1 MAYKWLTQ
9 DWKKFF
15 AALDQAETEE
25 DVKRICEAEI
35 AGWRARGMQ
44 ESSLRNPM
52 SDTRNE
58 IRARLQGDK
67 QEWALTYLAFS
78 EEWYRKHNA
87 PSRTV
92 LADRLEHQQ
101 LIKDPD
107 AIVSKAIEL
116 LSSEKWPDLVAALG
130 VLTGRRPGEVLKTAI
145 FEPKTMYSVIFTGQ
159 LKRRGDPLPP
169 YEIPTL
175 CQASA
180 VIDALARLRAAL
192 DTSSMEVSAA
202 TRKYSP
208 LVQEAANRHFQ
219 ELIPAR
225 HGKDDLYGHLFR
237 SVYPRIACFW
247 YAPPTIADMHFM
259 ATIQGHTDFFELETE
274 EARQSYGSQAH
285 YADYK
290 IADLTGNIDGRQG
303 VKLGMKGVELLEAFK
318 PKPRKEKVTMTTE
331 TTDQAQE
338 QEVKQEGRN
347 RPISVDA
354 PTFSRELAL
363 KTKLGHRTHT
373 ETITLLLDAYEQGGN
388 TQVSQAVLTMP
399 DIIRAVLNQDAMYQS
414 FLKDE
419 SAAAAADLL
428 DSAIAEKGFNT
439 FLVDAL
445 IKEAKFRAGMS
456 TRHAGKDFTSMTTS
470 QLSKVKHPGATKE
483 RIKRA
488 IVAIVA
494 YNDAAQSA
502 NDRWYI
508 NPTVVQQLSGARF
521 PIIQEYFA
529 EHQAEIDQENAE
541 HELTARYNHKPIEGG
556 IKAVITVPD
565 APPAQQET
573 LGVAPAEQ

>member
-58 IRARLQGDK
+58 IRARLQGVK
-67 QEWALTYLAFS
+67 QEWALTHLAFS

-87 PSRTV
+87 PSRAN

-101 LIKDPD
+101 LLKDPD
-107 AIVSKAIEL
+107 AIVNKAVEL
-116 LSSEKWPDLVAALG
+116 LSSDRWYDLAVALG

-159 LKRRGDPLPP
+159 LKRRGAAQP

-180 VIDALARLRAAL
+180 AIDALARLRAAL
-192 DTSSMEVSAA
+192 DTASMDVSTA

-247 YAPPTIADMHFM
+247 YCPPTIADMHFM

-303 VKLGMKGVELLEAFK
+303 VKLGMKGVELLEAFR
-318 PKPRKEKVTMTTE
+318 PKTRKEKAVMTTE
-331 TTDQAQE
+331 TTTDQAQE

-373 ETITLLLDAYEQGGN
+373 ETVNLLLDTYEQGGN
-388 TQVSQAVLTMP
+388 AQVAQAALTLP
-399 DIIRAVLNQDAMYQS
+399 DIVRSVLNQDAAYQS

-419 SAAAAADLL
+419 SNSAAADLL
-428 DSAIAEKGFNT
+428 DNAIAEKGFNT

-456 TRHAGKDFTSMTTS
+456 TRHAGKDFASMTTS

-483 RIKRA
+483 RIRRA
-488 IVAIVA
+488 IAAIAA
-494 YNDAAQSA
+494 YNDNAPSP
-502 NDRWYI
+502 NDRWFI
-508 NPTVVQQLSGARF
+508 NATVVQHLSGARF
-521 PIIQEYFA
+521 PIIQEYFT
-529 EHQAEIDQENAE
+529 EHQAEIAQENAE
-541 HELTARYNHKPIEGG
+541 YDLTPRYNHKPVS
-556 IKAVITVPD
+556 IKDVITVPEQ
-565 APPAQQET
+565 PSAQPET
-573 LGVAPAEQ
+573 LGVSAQAE

>member
-25 DVKRICEAEI
+25 DVKRICEDEI

-52 SDTRNE
+52 SETRNE

-67 QEWALTYLAFS
+67 QEWALTHLAFS

-87 PSRTV
+87 PSRAN

-101 LIKDPD
+101 LLKDPD
-107 AIVSKAIEL
+107 AIVNKAVEL
-116 LSSEKWPDLVAALG
+116 LSSDRWYDLAVALG

-145 FEPKTMYSVIFTGQ
+145 FEPKTMYSVLFTGQ

-180 VIDALARLRAAL
+180 AIDALARLRAML
-192 DTSSMEVSAA
+192 DTANMVVSDV

-208 LVQEAANRHFQ
+208 FVQEAANRHFQ

-225 HGKDDLYGHLFR
+225 HGKDDTLYGHLFR

-318 PKPRKEKVTMTTE
+318 PKPRKEKATMTTE
-331 TTDQAQE
+331 TTDQAQQ
-338 QEVKQEGRN
+338 QEPKQEGRN
-347 RPISVDA
+347 VPISVDRA
-354 PTFSRELAL
+354 TFNREQAL

-373 ETITLLLDAYEQGGN
+373 ETITVLLDTYEQKGDA
-388 TQVSQAVLTMP
+388 QVSHAQLTIPDVIRSVL
-399 DIIRAVLNQDAMYQS
+399 AQDAAYQS
-414 FLKDE
+414 FLKEE
-419 SAAAAADLL
+419 SSAAAADLL
-428 DSAIAEKGFNT
+428 DSALTENGFST

-456 TRHAGKDFTSMTTS
+456 TRHAGKDFSSMTTS

-483 RIKRA
+483 RIRRA
-488 IVAIVA
+488 IAAIAA
-494 YNDAAQSA
+494 YNDNAPSP
-502 NDRWYI
+502 NDRWFI
-508 NPTVVQQLSGARF
+508 NATVVQHLSGARF

-529 EHQAEIDQENAE
+529 DHQAEIAQENAE
-541 HELTARYNHKPIEGG
+541 YDLTPRYNHKPVS
-556 IKAVITVPD
+556 IKDVITVPEQ
-565 APPAQQET
+565 PSAQPET
-573 LGVAPAEQ
+573 LGVSAQAE